1 MGLETLAVIGAVITV
16 VKSVGYT
23 VAGSYVV
30 RIGIKYVQ
38 DYKESVSN
46 ERG

>member
-1 MGLETLAVIGAVITV
+1 MGLESLVIIGSVVSV
-16 VKSVGYT
+16 VKSVGYAI
-23 VAGSYVV
+23 AGSYVV
-30 RIGIKYVQ
+30 RIGVKYVQ